1 MEGLVLFVCY
11 HRSFGVFLTV
21 VLSSYPE
28 HVLHTVVK
36 LRETIELTVAEVD
49 GSLQKY

>member
-36 LRETIELTVAEVD
+36 LGETIELTVAEVD